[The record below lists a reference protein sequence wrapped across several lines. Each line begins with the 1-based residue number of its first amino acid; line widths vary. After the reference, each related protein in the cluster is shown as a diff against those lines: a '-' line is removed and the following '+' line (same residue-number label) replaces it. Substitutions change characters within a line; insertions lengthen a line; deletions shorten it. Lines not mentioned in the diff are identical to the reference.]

1 MNGVVGACARLHVMG
16 VVDYEPDN
24 VLIGVMMFNRTI
36 SNKLK
41 IVEWMHA
48 LEVSKFLLILE
59 FMNIL

>member
-1 MNGVVGACARLHVMG
+1 MG

-24 VLIGVMMFNRTI
+24 VLSGVMMFNRTI

-41 IVEWMHA
+41 IVEWIHA

-59 FMNIL
+59 FMNI